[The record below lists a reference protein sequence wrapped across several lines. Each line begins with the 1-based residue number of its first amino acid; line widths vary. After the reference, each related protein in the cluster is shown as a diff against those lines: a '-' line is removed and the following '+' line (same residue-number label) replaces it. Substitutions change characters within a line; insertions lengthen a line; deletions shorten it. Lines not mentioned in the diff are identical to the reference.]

1 MPSPLTL
8 PGPMTLICSKPATF
22 GFYYTIVNEPAIF

>member
-8 PGPMTLICSKPATF
+8 PGPMTLIGYKPATL
-22 GFYYTIVNEPAIF
+22 GYYYTIVHEPAIF